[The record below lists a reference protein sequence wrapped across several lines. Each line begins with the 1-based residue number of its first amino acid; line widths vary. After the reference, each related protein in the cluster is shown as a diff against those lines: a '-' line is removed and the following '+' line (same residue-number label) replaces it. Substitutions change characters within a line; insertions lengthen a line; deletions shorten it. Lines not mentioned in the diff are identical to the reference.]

1 MPKCTN
7 TLAYIYTVVSFP
19 RYICGKSLIG
29 PTASR
34 YGEDHSMDR
43 KILIIAVIAVAAVIV
58 LGAYAASVLMSREEG
73 GSVYYLRMA
82 PATMAASL
90 SAGSVDAYIAW
101 EPFVSEAVV
110 GKTGKVL
117 LWSEDIMPEHPCC
130 VVAVSQD
137 FLEQTNGAEVTK
149 RFLKAHIE
157 ATTWMIDAMADT
169 DSDEYALL
177 KTLAMEFTTRNESV
191 VDEAL
196 KHLEYRYVADSI
208 LLSALEDFVD
218 MYIDTNQTTLE
229 AVQDRGYDSVEDFV
243 DSYVN
248 ETYIEAAASVA
259 PGLSELPLTVRV
271 GYLRGDLHQLAY
283 YVANDS
289 RVLGGAENL
298 FNRYGVSVTN
308 ASGTPYASGGVVMDN
323 FAAGIVDIGY
333 LGAPPAL
340 IKHITVGTEVTI
352 VAQANIEGSGLVVS
366 IGSEID
372 GVEDLVNKTVATPG
386 ETSIQHLLLKI
397 ALDRKDLDLVLKT

>member
-1 MPKCTN
+1 LPRCTN
-7 TLAYIYTVVSFP
+7 MVADIYTIVSLC

-34 YGEDHSMDR
+34 HGEDHSMAR
-43 KILIIAVIAVAAVIV
+43 KMVLVAVIVVAAVIV
-58 LGAYAASVLMSREEG
+58 LGAYAATVMMRGDRG

-90 SAGSVDAYIAW
+90 SAGSIDAYIAW
-101 EPFVSEAVV
+101 EPFVSEAIV
-110 GKTGKVL
+110 GMTGEVL

-137 FLEQTNGAEVTK
+137 FLEQPNGAEVAK
-149 RFLKAHIE
+149 RFLKAHLE

-169 DSDEYALL
+169 GSDEYALL

-196 KHLEYRYVADSI
+196 KHLEYRYVVDAT
-208 LLSALEDFVD
+208 LLSALEDFVN
-218 MYIDTNQTTLE
+218 MYIETNQTTLE

-243 DSYVN
+243 DTYVN
-248 ETYIEAAASVA
+248 ETYIDAAASVE
-259 PGLSELPLTVRV
+259 PGLPDLPLMVRV

-298 FNRYGVSVTN
+298 FNKYSVTVTN
-308 ASGTPYASGGVVMDN
+308 ASGAPYANGGVVMDN

-340 IKHITVGTEVTI
+340 IKHITVGTEIAI

-366 IGSEID
+366 VGSGID
-372 GVEDLVNKTVATPG
+372 SVEDLVNMTVATPG

-397 ALDRKDLDLVLKT
+397 ALDRKDIDLVLKT